1 MMGDNKL
8 HPMLEQD
15 EAIDSYFN
23 DLLST
28 PDESRVKSFFSPTIS
43 LVPVKSTS
51 DVEKINDEAELI
63 DNVEVARIKAERIE
77 LEKAEAIKAEA
88 EKAEAEKAEAER
100 IEAERIEAERV
111 EAERVEAERVEAE
124 RVEAERVEAEK
135 LQAENEIPCQNA
147 PIWAG
152 RKFKAIVGVVNNVKL
167 AIPVSLCAE
176 KIAFTND
183 LKEVKGQLDWVL
195 GVKLIDKNFIAV
207 VDVGSLL
214 LNQAVRDV
222 IGKPYKEIVLLKNSR
237 WGLAFDSVSEEIE
250 INKTDVKWREE
261 SSGRP
266 WLCGFMSEQQ
276 LAVVDPA
283 MMFIED
289 K

>member
-1 MMGDNKL
+1 MGDNKL

-28 PDESRVKSFFSPTIS
+28 LDEPRVEQKSPSTIS
-43 LVPVKSTS
+43 LVTVKSTS
-51 DVEKINDEAELI
+51 EVEKINDEAELI
-63 DNVEVARIKAERIE
+63 DSVEVTKIKAERIE
-77 LEKAEAIKAEA
+77 LEK
-88 EKAEAEKAEAER
+88 
-100 IEAERIEAERV
+100 V
-111 EAERVEAERVEAE
+111 EAERVEAERA
-124 RVEAERVEAEK
+124 
-135 LQAENEIPCQNA
+135 IPCQNT

-152 RKFKAIVGVVNNVKL
+152 QKFKAIVGVVNNVKL
-167 AIPVSLCAE
+167 ALPVSLCAE
-176 KIAFTND
+176 KIAFTSD
-183 LKEVKGQLDWVL
+183 LKAVKGQLDWVL

-214 LNQAVRDV
+214 LNQTVRDV
-222 IGKPYKEIVLLKNSR
+222 IAKPYKEIILLKNSR
-237 WGLAFDSVSEEIE
+237 WGLAFDSLSEEIE
-250 INKTDVKWREE
+250 INTTDVKWREE
-261 SSGRP
+261 SSGQP

>member
-1 MMGDNKL
+1 MMGDNTL

-28 PDESRVKSFFSPTIS
+28 QDESRVKIFFSPTIS

-63 DNVEVARIKAERIE
+63 DNVEVAKIKAERIE
-77 LEKAEAIKAEA
+77 LEKVQ
-88 EKAEAEKAEAER
+88 
-100 IEAERIEAERV
+100 AERV
-111 EAERVEAERVEAE
+111 EAERVE
-124 RVEAERVEAEK
+124 
-135 LQAENEIPCQNA
+135 AENEIPCQNA

-152 RKFKAIVGVVNNVKL
+152 QKFKAIVGVVNNVKL
-167 AIPVSLCAE
+167 ALPVSLCAE

-183 LKEVKGQLDWVL
+183 LKAVKGQLDWVL

-214 LNQAVRDV
+214 LNQTVRDV
-222 IGKPYKEIVLLKNSR
+222 IAKPYKEIVLLKNSR
-237 WGLAFDSVSEEIE
+237 WGLAFDSLSEEIE
-250 INKTDVKWREE
+250 INATDVKWRED

-283 MMFIED
+283 MMFIEE
-289 K
+289 KKATKVINLKET

>member
-77 LEKAEAIKAEA
+77 L
-88 EKAEAEKAEAER
+88 EKAEAER

>member
-23 DLLST
+23 DLLAT

-77 LEKAEAIKAEA
+77 LEKAEA
-88 EKAEAEKAEAER
+88 
-100 IEAERIEAERV
+100 ERV

-124 RVEAERVEAEK
+124 KVEAEK

-183 LKEVKGQLDWVL
+183 LKAVKGQLDWVL

-222 IGKPYKEIVLLKNSR
+222 IAKPYKEIVLLKNSR

-276 LAVVDPA
+276 LAVVDTA

>member
-100 IEAERIEAERV
+100 IEAERIEAERI
-111 EAERVEAERVEAE
+111 EAERIEAE